1 MPNPV
6 GINSYVIDF
15 FSPSNLDYGVVHS
28 INNIGGYQ
36 EFATIA
42 ERNTIPLINNDPT
55 VLYGGFTASDDKW
68 SSGRRRVGMLAYVM
82 ENQKLYTLQPVGYFG
97 NGGSLG
103 ETEWDA
109 APEWERAVRM
119 NPTGT
124 YTKETPAPGNS
135 FTTVYEDA
143 ASLGIDVNAE
153 NVALTPL
160 ELANSCWVE
169 LVMGIDGNPITNVQY
184 GVPSAGDLTI
194 TLTHDGSGS
203 GTPTIANGGV
213 FTVNIPTSSNT
224 YTSNLAGTIAM
235 VEDVGGME
243 AGTLV
248 SDIDGQTYDQLF
260 DTILFPTSYPT
271 ASQPYVSLTDTFSLK
286 EIGESVDVVL
296 TTTANRGQITLDS
309 SVQGPFAGAVDSATI
324 NGPGGPYT
332 LNFGPNPTDIDN
344 LTVSSHTVV
353 EGTAG
358 NQWTLAGGFADGPMP
373 LDSTGAD
380 YPNIQWSAAG
390 KTNSTN
396 FEGVYPIFLGNVG
409 GGFDQAPLVSHSF
422 GVSVTSNVIQCD
434 QLYAENSSS
443 PLYHRISIPNDMID
457 GRNIQVWQLNPV
469 SGSYDEA
476 TSGWV
481 QTADANRTI
490 QGNSVQYTLLESS
503 SQVTLGNNY
512 RIKFI

>member
-6 GINSYVIDF
+6 GINSYVVDF
-15 FSPSNLDYGVVHS
+15 FSPNNLTQGVVHS
-28 INNIGGYQ
+28 INTIGGYQ
-36 EFATIA
+36 EFATIS
-42 ERNTIPLINNDPT
+42 ERNSIPLQASGASTYD
-55 VLYGGFTASDDKW
+55 GFTTSDDKW
-68 SSGRRRVGMLAYVM
+68 SSGRRRVGMMAYVM

-109 APEWERAVRM
+109 ASEAERAVRIDPA
-119 NPTGT
+119 NT
-124 YTKETPAPGNS
+124 YTLEGPALSNG
-135 FTTVYEDA
+135 FTTVTVDA
-143 ASLGIDVNAE
+143 STYGIDTNAE
-153 NVALTPL
+153 GVALTPL

-169 LVMGIDGNPITNVQY
+169 LVMGIDGNPITAVTHDA
-184 GVPSAGDLTI
+184 STGDLTI

-213 FTVNIPTSSNT
+213 FTVNIPTSSGT

-271 ASQPYVSLTDTFSLK
+271 ASDPYVSLTDTFSLK

-296 TTTANRGQITLDS
+296 TTTANRGQITLDG

-344 LTVSSHTVV
+344 LTITSPSHTVV

-358 NQWTLAGGFADGPMP
+358 NQWTLAAGFADGPMP
-373 LDSTGAD
+373 LDSTGAN

-434 QLYAENSSS
+434 QLYAENGSSS
-443 PLYHRISIPNDMID
+443 LYHRISIPNDMID

-469 SGSYDEA
+469 SGNYDEA

-481 QTADANRTI
+481 QTADADRTI
-490 QGNSVQYTLLESS
+490 QGNQVQYTLLESS